1 MHKFIVAIDGG
12 SGTGKSTVSKLL
24 AKELDLNYIDTGAI
38 YRTLAY
44 KINEENI
51 ELNDEYKI
59 DNLCT
64 RLVNNYN
71 FIDGKVFLGK
81 EELTSLIRTQNISML
96 ASKVSAIE
104 IVRKRLLDIQRKL
117 ANNTNKKGSIV
128 DGRDMGTVVFPNA
141 SVKIFLTA
149 SDNVRAKRRFDELT
163 EKGEKVEFG
172 KILEE
177 TIKRD
182 KQDSERSI
190 APLKKAADAIE
201 INTDHLNIEEVKN
214 KIKGIILEK
223 L

>member
-128 DGRDMGTVVFPNA
+128 DGRDMGTVVFRNA

>member
-81 EELTSLIRTQNISML
+81 EELTSFIRTQNISML

-117 ANNTNKKGSIV
+117 AINTNKKGSIV

-141 SVKIFLTA
+141 SIKIFLTA
-149 SDNVRAKRRFDELT
+149 SDNVRAKRRFDELI
-163 EKGEKVEFG
+163 EKGEKVDFG

-177 TIKRD
+177 TIRRD

-190 APLKKAADAIE
+190 APLKKANDAIE
-201 INTDHLNIEEVKN
+201 INTDNLNIEEVKN